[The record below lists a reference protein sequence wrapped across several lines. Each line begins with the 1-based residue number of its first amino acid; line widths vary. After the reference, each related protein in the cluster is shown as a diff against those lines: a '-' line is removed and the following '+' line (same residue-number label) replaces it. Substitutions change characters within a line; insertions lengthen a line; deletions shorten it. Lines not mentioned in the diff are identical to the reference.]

1 MEFVLAASVIG
12 IGYAFNNKGVDR
24 NDMVES
30 DFVATVPVNNKPNG
44 NNIYENKT
52 TINIRKD
59 EQARADR
66 LFAKSKNS
74 LATNVMIAG
83 PPMPIFNKVDY
94 VNEQL
99 PIEYNEGSPEFVLT
113 DKENNNFNGMSL
125 TGEPITVENFS
136 HNNMS
141 PFFGG
146 SVKQNVDENCNKEMF
161 ENHTGTCDVY
171 QKKKEVGTFFKP
183 KMNVSNPYGA
193 GNLDGYMNDR
203 YIVGQKRDNVG
214 PTPQIQVGPG
224 LNKGFTSEPSGGFQ
238 QSDTRDYAMPKTT
251 NELRVQTDPKISYKA
266 RIISGMKNA
275 KPGKVGAM
283 EKNRPETYYKNTPDR
298 YLTTTGAVMASK
310 QRPNIVMKHV
320 NRPKT
325 EQEKRIGPAGPAT
338 GGNMKLRSKIKES
351 NRIQLSGPGYG
362 GANAAGEWDKD
373 KHDYGKRATRVRNTV
388 RQKTG
393 NSKRVGIAEATQS
406 QGDKYRNNQKLRKT
420 RKTNVVGNG
429 RWAGNAYG
437 SKNKGQAYDPNDIA
451 RVTIKQTNIHDNRTG
466 NMNSGAPKGATYDPN
481 DIARVTIK
489 ETNIHDTRTGNM
501 NSGATKGATYDP
513 NDIARVTIKETNIH
527 DNRTGNM
534 NSGATKGATYD
545 PNDIAKTTI
554 KETNIHDNR
563 TGNMGTFKKPT
574 QYDPNDIAR
583 VTTKETAIMLDHMG
597 NYGGQDQKGTG
608 YQIKE
613 MEAQP
618 TNRQTTSTEYVNN
631 PEFKG
636 DGGYKVVEVNAPNTN
651 RQFTSDI
658 EYQGGAGGGE
668 VKPVSYADVYNS
680 TIKSI
685 REDVAVGRIPAAAG
699 PQQSLGSDGVS
710 MTTNKMG
717 DMQNKHITDRGVMS
731 TKVYNSIPQ
740 PVICSRTK
748 EKETVPNL
756 PISNRLDPGIL
767 DQFKKN
773 PYTKPLDSYFYN

>member
-1 MEFVLAASVIG
+1 MEFLLAASVIG

-24 NDMVES
+24 DDIVET
-30 DFVATVPVNNKPNG
+30 DFVATVPANNKPNG
-44 NNIYENKT
+44 DNIYQNET
-52 TINIRKD
+52 TIKIRKD
-59 EQARADR
+59 EQARADK

-74 LATNVMIAG
+74 MKTNVMIAG

-94 VNEQL
+94 KNEQL

-113 DKENNNFNGMSL
+113 DKENNNFQGMSL
-125 TGEPITVENFS
+125 TGEPITMENFS
-136 HNNMS
+136 HNNMT

-146 SVKQNVDENCNKEMF
+146 CVKQNVDENSNREMF
-161 ENHTGTCDVY
+161 ENHTGSSDVY
-171 QKKKEVGTFFKP
+171 QKKKEVGAFFKP
-183 KMNVSNPYGA
+183 ETNMSNPYGA

-203 YIVGQKRDNVG
+203 YIVGTKRDNVG
-214 PTPQIQVGPG
+214 PAPQIQVGPG
-224 LNKGFTSEPSGGFQ
+224 LNKGYTSQPSGGFQ
-238 QSDTRDYAMPKTT
+238 QAETRDYALPKTT
-251 NELRVQTDPKISYKA
+251 NELRVQTDPKISYRA

-310 QRPNIVMKHV
+310 QRPNVVMKHV

-325 EQEKRIGPAGPAT
+325 EQEKRIGPAGPAI
-338 GGNMKLRSKIKES
+338 GSNMKLRSKVKKT

-373 KHDYGKRATRVRNTV
+373 NHDYGKRTTRIRNTI

-393 NSKRVGIAEATQS
+393 NSKHLGIVAATQA
-406 QGDKYRNNQKLRKT
+406 QGNKTRNNQKLRRT

-437 SKNKGQAYDPNDIA
+437 SKGKGTVHDPNDIA
-451 RVTIKQTNIHDNRTG
+451 KKTIKETNIHDTRTG
-466 NMNSGAPKGATYDPN
+466 NMQGLETKGATYDPN

-501 NSGATKGATYDP
+501 QGVENKGVVHDP
-513 NDIARVTIKETNIH
+513 NDIAKKTIKETNIH

-534 NSGATKGATYD
+534 A
-545 PNDIAKTTI
+545 
-554 KETNIHDNR
+554 
-563 TGNMGTFKKPT
+563 TFKKPL

-583 VTTKETAIMLDHMG
+583 VTTKETAIMLDNMG
-597 NYGGQDQKGTG
+597 NYQGQDHKGSA
-608 YQIKE
+608 YKIKE

-618 TNRQTTSTEYVNN
+618 TNRQTTSVEYVSN
-631 PEFKG
+631 PEFIG
-636 DGGYKVVEVNAPNTN
+636 DGGYKVTEVDAPNTN
-651 RQFTSDI
+651 RQFTADI

-685 REDVAVGRIPAAAG
+685 REEVAVGRTPAASG
-699 PQQSLGSDGVS
+699 PQQSLGSDGVK

-740 PVICSRTK
+740 PIICSKTK

-756 PISNRLDPGIL
+756 PISNRLDPDIL